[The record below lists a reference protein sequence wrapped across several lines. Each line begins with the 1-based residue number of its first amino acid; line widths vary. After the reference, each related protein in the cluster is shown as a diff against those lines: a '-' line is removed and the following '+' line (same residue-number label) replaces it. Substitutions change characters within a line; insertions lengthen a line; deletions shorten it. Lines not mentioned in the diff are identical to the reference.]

1 MRKHSKICVCD
12 QLVIVHTL
20 HSIVLGLLLAF
31 FHVWDISCL
40 LSAFVADGAARI
52 SASLFSE
59 LRNAVFAKVAQ
70 SSTRRVART
79 TFLHLHSLDLSY
91 HLSRQTGAMSRAMD
105 RGTRLVSSHI
115 NSCLTFAVAWKRMV
129 TMQLWIVSKSVC
141 DVFEHQI

>member
-1 MRKHSKICVCD
+1 MQMRKHSKICVWD

-31 FHVWDISCL
+31 SHVWDISCL

-105 RGTRLVSSHI
+105 RGTRLVSSSYQQLFSICCSMETNGHY
-115 NSCLTFAVAWKRMV
+115 A
-129 TMQLWIVSKSVC
+129 TMDCIKISL
-141 DVFEHQI
+141 